1 MAVGTIREEEV
12 DMAEERVVVATLSNL
27 SMGGITIPETTL
39 TTTTTIMVVVDTDKT
54 AMGRQRRIPVEKDP
68 E

>member
-1 MAVGTIREEEV
+1 
-12 DMAEERVVVATLSNL
+12 MAEERVVVATLSNL

-54 AMGRQRRIPVEKDP
+54 AMGRQRRIQVEKDP

>member
-1 MAVGTIREEEV
+1 MGTIREEEEV

-54 AMGRQRRIPVEKDP
+54 AMGRQRRIQVEKDP

>member
-1 MAVGTIREEEV
+1 M

-39 TTTTTIMVVVDTDKT
+39 TTTTTIMVVVVDTDKT
-54 AMGRQRRIPVEKDP
+54 AMGRQRRIQVEKDP

>member
-1 MAVGTIREEEV
+1 MGTIREEEV
-12 DMAEERVVVATLSNL
+12 ADMAEERVVVATLSNL

-54 AMGRQRRIPVEKDP
+54 AMGRQRRIQVEKDP

>member
-1 MAVGTIREEEV
+1 
-12 DMAEERVVVATLSNL
+12 MAEERVVVATLSNL